1 MNEID
6 RWFERTALRNSRPV
20 SMYGCLLT
28 GRILSYFGYRLR
40 YPFLIATV
48 RFAVHVAEFFILLST
63 LGGVA
68 AFTVMVLRAGS
79 LIVAGGWWGLLEVM
93 RERLRV
99 FARSGQRDG
108 SESEIGRWLV
118 LSVCLGVI
126 VIAAG
131 GAVVFAL
138 SPPGGDPVA
147 RLYAML
153 IVIELAID
161 FPVRVLHSGIY
172 ATRRVYK
179 PIWSMFV
186 PIVTQLAI
194 LGLGF
199 YLYPAAAIIIS
210 IVVSNA
216 IGIWIT
222 VHYCLEVYRLMGLW
236 PRYPGPGIPRP
247 WQPGPRAGVAGHR
260 IWRYLPTIPP
270 RLGFE
275 TTLSGLSLR
284 LDAILVLA
292 LVGFYGTNTRAFDLT
307 AGLTSWQQI
316 DAFQFFYL
324 VIPLFRGT
332 YDSAGIF
339 YFDLV
344 RLRSAPALRE
354 LQRYF
359 FHTLLWVAPMIALF
373 FWSLAAALGIVV
385 LRDVPISFLLAVS
398 PLFALRSLIG
408 AYQIRLFADGRFG
421 THIATLALL
430 VALLTLAWA
439 DPNPAGDLLQ
449 ITAAMI
455 VQLIVLMNLQHF
467 RDRRE
472 PPLPV
477 LVPLRNWTTL
487 LAAEPGPAAVGRFTV
502 PKSSLPAQKTAVVS
516 LMRRHFDG
524 TGYFAFLSSTTLIY
538 YTRVCSAD
546 TPLSQCLALQEMTGC
561 TASRGEALPG
571 PATDGPEALDRLVA
585 RGWVAPN
592 AAGHRA
598 ASVTALIRDFQTLF
612 PDGVAFDTRT
622 RAGAKDMRTLD
633 ETVLATALPEVIAG
647 FADGTDAV
655 PVSERWL
662 TPVFTGATLR
672 LVCALPPDPEPAR
685 FREWLDILR
694 SWNHDIPTRP
704 RVAVDA

>member
-1 MNEID
+1 
-6 RWFERTALRNSRPV
+6 
-20 SMYGCLLT
+20 MYACLLT

-99 FARSGQRDG
+99 FARSGQRDA
-108 SESEIGRWLV
+108 SELEIGRWLV
-118 LSVCLGVI
+118 LSVCIAI
-126 VIAAG
+126 VATVAG
-131 GAVVFAL
+131 GAIVLAL

-199 YLYPAAAIIIS
+199 YLYPTAAIISS
-210 IVVSNA
+210 IVVANA

-222 VHYCLEVYRLMGLW
+222 VHYCLEVYRLMGL
-236 PRYPGPGIPRP
+236 RP
-247 WQPGPRAGVAGHR
+247 KYGAASSGRR
-260 IWRYLPTIPP
+260 FWRHLPTIPP

-307 AGLTSWQQI
+307 AGLTSWQHI

-324 VIPLFRGT
+324 AIPLFRGA

-344 RLRSAPALRE
+344 RLRSVPALRE

-359 FHTLLWVAPMIALF
+359 FHTLLWVAPVIALF
-373 FWSLAAALGIVV
+373 FWSLAALLGIVV
-385 LRDVPISFLLAVS
+385 LQDVPITFLLAII
-398 PLFALRSLIG
+398 PLFAFRTLIG
-408 AYQIRLFADGRFG
+408 CYQIRLFAEGRFG
-421 THIATLALL
+421 THIATLVLL
-430 VALLTLAWA
+430 VALLTLVWI
-439 DPNPAGDLLQ
+439 DPNPVGDLIE

-455 VQLIVLMNLQHF
+455 VQFIVLMNLQHF

-472 PPLPV
+472 AQLPA
-477 LVPLRNWTTL
+477 LVPLRDWTAL
-487 LAAEPGPAAVGRFTV
+487 LAADPGPAAVGRITV
-502 PKSSLPAQKTAVVS
+502 AKSTLPAQKSAVVT
-516 LMRRHFDG
+516 LMRRHLDG
-524 TGYFAFLSSTTLIY
+524 SGYFAFPSSTTLIY
-538 YTRVCSAD
+538 FSRRCDAD
-546 TPLSQCLALQEMTGC
+546 GPLGLYLALQDMTGC
-561 TASRGEALPG
+561 AAGRGNALPG
-571 PATDGPEALDRLVA
+571 PATDGPTALDRLVA
-585 RGWVAPN
+585 RQWIVPARIGLQPP
-592 AAGHRA
+592 
-598 ASVTALIRDFQTLF
+598 ASVAGLRREFRALFS
-612 PDGVAFDTRT
+612 DGVVFDVRT
-622 RAGAKDMRTLD
+622 REGGEDMRTLD
-633 ETVLATALPEVIAG
+633 PTVLATALPEAIAG
-647 FADGTDAV
+647 FDDGTDV
-655 PVSERWL
+655 VRVSDRWL
-662 TPVFTGATLR
+662 TTVFTGATLR
-672 LVCALPPDPEPAR
+672 LLCVLPADPEPAR
-685 FREWLDILR
+685 FREWLEILKT
-694 SWNHDIPTRP
+694 WNHDLAGRP
-704 RVAVDA
+704 RVAIDA